1 MQLNI
6 TTNLDQVR
14 RQLAGLEKQVNFAAS
29 KALNETAREVRKAVP
44 GGLRRSL
51 DRPTPFTAGEGAMF
65 VKNARR
71 DSLTAEVLFKQ
82 RQASYLRLQVEGGVR
97 TPGPRGI
104 KLPGNIQLNTFG
116 NIPRGTI
123 DRLKQAAQ
131 NGRFTAAIARR
142 LQVTGNRRKGA
153 APIQLF
159 FGRPTGAGWKN
170 APMGIWRRI
179 PATAGQRGKLIPVVV
194 FEDTPAR
201 YRKRV
206 DLIGIARPVVAATF
220 GPAFNRALREALA
233 TAR

>member
-1 MQLNI
+1 MQVNI

-14 RQLAGLEKQVNFAAS
+14 RQFAGLEKQVNFAAS

-44 GGLRRSL
+44 AGLKRSL
-51 DRPTPFTAGEGAMF
+51 DRPTPFTAGEGALF

-71 DSLTAEVLFKQ
+71 DNLTAEVLFKD
-82 RQASYLRLQVEGGVR
+82 RQASYLKLQVEGGVR
-97 TPGPRGI
+97 TPGSRGI

-123 DRLKQAAQ
+123 DRLKQAAKD
-131 NGRFTAAIARR
+131 GKFTATIARR
-142 LQVTGNRRKGA
+142 LQVNGNRRKGA

-159 FGRPTGAGWKN
+159 FGRPTGAGWQG

-179 PATAGQRGKLIPVVV
+179 PAVAGQTGKLIPVVI
-194 FEDTPAR
+194 FEDKPAR
-201 YRKRV
+201 YTKRV
-206 DLIGIARPVVAATF
+206 DLMAIARPVVLSSF

-233 TAR
+233 SAR